1 MAKILSNVR
10 VTVKTTWALLIL
22 GSIFVWAFGS
32 RLYGQCATCKAA
44 AATEDEA
51 GELIIGG
58 GLNTGILYLLA
69 MPFVISAVIGLIWYR
84 NKKKLRELS
93 S

>member
-1 MAKILSNVR
+1 MAKILTNIR
-10 VTVKTTWALLIL
+10 VTVKTTWSLLIL
-22 GSIFVWAFGS
+22 GSIFFGAFGS
-32 RLYGQCATCKAA
+32 QLYGQCATCKAA

-58 GLNTGILYLLA
+58 GLNIGILYLLA